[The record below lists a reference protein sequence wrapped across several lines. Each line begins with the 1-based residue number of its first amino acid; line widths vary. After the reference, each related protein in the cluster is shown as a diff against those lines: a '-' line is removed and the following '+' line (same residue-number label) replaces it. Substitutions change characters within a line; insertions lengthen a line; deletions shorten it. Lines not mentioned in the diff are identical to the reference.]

1 MKLLLGISAPPCGT
15 MVFMIIALRRG
26 KHTDTIFYV
35 VRQNRLHPRERV
47 IVLEIEKGLQKYMEE
62 DHSTPSSHTLLHMAA
77 GLLPMAAAPLSLFF
91 SSLHS
96 HNSLSKHSHIICL
109 LYRHQVLSI
118 SSTWRE
124 QSSHNTWHELCRNS
138 CFHLAFH

>member
-1 MKLLLGISAPPCGT
+1 
-15 MVFMIIALRRG
+15 MIIALRRG

-77 GLLPMAAAPLSLFF
+77 GLLPMAATPLSLFF
-91 SSLHS
+91 SSLHVLT
-96 HNSLSKHSHIICL
+96 HCCTRQQGCCPWQLLLLSLLTYLSLVLFNPLTLLSNNCL
-109 LYRHQVLSI
+109 FYRQ
-118 SSTWRE
+118 TW
-124 QSSHNTWHELCRNS
+124 
-138 CFHLAFH
+138 